1 LTGTIACINQDGVA
15 RCLDNIC
22 ADASEDL
29 PILIEQVLVGL
40 PVCKSRCR
48 EKKRGAEERIAI
60 RQIRDPNGTESN
72 MLLWC
77 CCDHVYLHPFNEI
90 YSLSGTRSS
99 DHSIRRKN
107 LASDGI
113 PAGFRHLSEGC
124 LIKAQLTSIDLQ
136 SQSERHPLRQFADDR
151 EGQIL
156 QDVAAR
162 SGPAVL

>member
-1 LTGTIACINQDGVA
+1 MRKENDVDIRRGQSRVLQTQKEFATLKKGVRFKGKLTGTKACIDQDGVA

-48 EKKRGAEERIAI
+48 VKKRGVEERMAI
-60 RQIRDPNGTESN
+60 RQICDPNGTERN

-77 CCDHVYLHPFNEI
+77 CCDHVYLHPFMEI

-99 DHSIRRKN
+99 DHSIRRK
-107 LASDGI
+107 I
-113 PAGFRHLSEGC
+113 
-124 LIKAQLTSIDLQ
+124 
-136 SQSERHPLRQFADDR
+136 
-151 EGQIL
+151 
-156 QDVAAR
+156 
-162 SGPAVL
+162 